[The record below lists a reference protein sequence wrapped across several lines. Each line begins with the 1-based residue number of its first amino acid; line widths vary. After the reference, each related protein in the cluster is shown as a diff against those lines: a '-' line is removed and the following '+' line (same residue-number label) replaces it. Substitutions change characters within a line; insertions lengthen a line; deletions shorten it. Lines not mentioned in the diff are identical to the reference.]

1 MLQLQFS
8 VFNSFIWR
16 LQLFLLR
23 LFMLKLFVSVVFVVI
38 NILLLVC
45 FRYIVQWLVQ
55 FDFFSLNDMLLF
67 VLLGYVGLVVFMIDV
82 IGIGLQFVYS
92 GLVMDIILFVL
103 MFFVIVRWYFLLFCS
118 VLWVIVMFV
127 FVMFMQF
134 SIGLFVLF
142 FMFIVYVM
150 LGFLL
155 IGDYFKVIELL
166 QLQLYVYGIL
176 QLLFIVQFF
185 FFMFSVMYFVELFVV
200 ILEFSFVVLA

>member
-142 FMFIVYVM
+142 FIFIVYVM